1 MKKLHNRN
9 KDIELYHKQKLEQK
23 NNKKVETNA
32 YCDNESGEDE
42 NPHELDIIS
51 EFKKRE
57 EKMT

>member
-32 YCDNESGEDE
+32 NCDKESGEDE
-42 NPHELDIIS
+42 NPHELDISS